1 MDWNLGA
8 LFLTFFFLA
17 WGSSERSIA
26 ESVLLEAGISTFVDS
41 GFGNF
46 TSIVLD
52 PLNYQVVVGG
62 RDGLYRLRLEDLSL
76 LEKAEWS
83 GDEPGLCMDK
93 GQSSEVCHNYL
104 RLIHLYNNRLFVCGT
119 NAFNPKCSWRS
130 ALRLQ
135 EAVEWIDGRGK
146 CPYSPT
152 SSVVSLLTKRGTY
165 YIGSSIDFMGDQHAI
180 YRMDGASNGFKDLLS
195 TSISDYRWLSQ
206 PEFVSVFETDAY
218 VYFIFREV
226 AVEDYGKSM
235 YSRIARIC
243 KNDQGQSRV
252 YKFISTFLKA
262 RLNCSMGGDVP
273 FYFNQIQSAFFR
285 SEDNLIY
292 GTFST
297 GENPIHGSA
306 VCSFHISEVEK
317 AFDGAFLIQKSPD
330 SIWKSVPGEHEH
342 FQCRTRGSSTH
353 TSREYQLVER
363 TVQQSHSAPIFYDNM
378 EQYSHL
384 IVDSIRADNQILHM
398 LYIATRAGQIKK
410 VSYNPST
417 GKSCL
422 IEVLRPFGP
431 SVQLKINN
439 ILLMKK
445 TMSLYLT
452 TNENIVRMDLKRC
465 HQIKKKEACLE
476 LKDPYCG
483 WNNENKECVTQTLEI
498 NNRTEYMAPQC
509 PSPDETVDGKWSAWS
524 EWEGCYNRDP
534 SLPYSNSKC
543 LCRRRLCS
551 NPKPMNGGKECI
563 GHEIE
568 TANCT
573 RNGQWTEWS
582 NYGACSQ
589 TCDAGMQARKRY
601 CSNPS
606 PAYGGKTCI
615 GRDVEHQYCNDLP
628 PCKTKQ
634 TVSPWSEWSNCSSN
648 CNDGFIKRTRVCYPY
663 ACEDGCNV
671 QFKKCSMDNCEDTL
685 KISDWTPWVRVNSS
699 PSNDSWMEKRYKFT
713 YNVPTHLKDS
723 AFMKEEK
730 RHCTG
735 NGRCEKVSRGSVSNA
750 KNSWFDWTV
759 CNKPCGGGQ
768 QIKVRSCLPNEEN
781 CEGVTL
787 IERPCNTD
795 PCPPK
800 FECWSEWSLCGNEN
814 NIRRR
819 TRVCPNGESCPPDE
833 MVQEEECLKENCES
847 TLVCQGNL
855 SALEPTCS
863 RSCSISI
870 IMITLISGFVGGI
883 ICGGFAIFLF
893 MKYKRSF
900 IESIVSPKYVSA
912 KSQNLY
918 VSLPLWDIQNKQI
931 SGLNESKTFGTD
943 ESDDVSLK
951 NPRNSLTFHS
961 ALDNLDADKHYS

>member
-1 MDWNLGA
+1 MRRRRRGP
-8 LFLTFFFLA
+8 LFLLNGSGASARVCQMMGKWAARRTCEREKLEKESFINDELSQFYKNHGLESWSPFSDLFLPCLGFIREEYCGECSIRGRDLYFF
-17 WGSSERSIA
+17 
-26 ESVLLEAGISTFVDS
+26 
-41 GFGNF
+41 
-46 TSIVLD
+46 
-52 PLNYQVVVGG
+52 VVGG

-180 YRMDGASNGFKDLLS
+180 YRMDGASNG
-195 TSISDYRWLSQ
+195 
-206 PEFVSVFETDAY
+206 
-218 VYFIFREV
+218 EV

-306 VCSFHISEVEK
+306 VCSFHI
-317 AFDGAFLIQKSPD
+317 I
-330 SIWKSVPGEHEH
+330 PGEHEH

-431 SVQLKINN
+431 S
-439 ILLMKK
+439 
-445 TMSLYLT
+445 
-452 TNENIVRMDLKRC
+452 
-465 HQIKKKEACLE
+465 KEACLE

-663 ACEDGCNV
+663 ACED
-671 QFKKCSMDNCEDTL
+671 D
-685 KISDWTPWVRVNSS
+685 IRWTPWVRVNSS